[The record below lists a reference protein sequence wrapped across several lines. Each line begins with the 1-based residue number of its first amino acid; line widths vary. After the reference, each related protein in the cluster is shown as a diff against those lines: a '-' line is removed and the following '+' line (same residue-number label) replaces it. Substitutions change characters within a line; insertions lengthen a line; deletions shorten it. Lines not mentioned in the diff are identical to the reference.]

1 MSDDKPKAEAKKTE
15 AYQVLARKYRPHN
28 FDDMIGHD
36 SMVQTLQ
43 NAFESGRIAQAYIL
57 TGVRGIG
64 KTTTARILA
73 RALNYE
79 TADGKIN
86 QPTTIMPE
94 LGIHCQ
100 DIMDSRHIDVFEMD
114 AASRTGIG
122 DIREIIESVRYK
134 PVNARYKV
142 YIIDEVHMLT
152 TAAFNG
158 LLKTLEEPP
167 EHVKFIFATT
177 EIQKIPVTVL
187 SRCQRF
193 DLRRIDANQL
203 KDLFAKIAD
212 KEGVTVSDDALSII
226 AQASEGSARDGLS
239 ILDQAIAMS
248 GGAKGG
254 VTEENIRQMLGI
266 ADRMRIFDLF
276 ENLMQGKLPEALA
289 EFKNQYDE
297 GADPSRILAELAEI
311 SHWITRLKVIPNLQD
326 NVWSKEAH
334 DKGNEFAAKLS
345 MRSLAKAWQMLLK
358 GMEEVKNAPKPFA
371 AAEMALIRLG
381 YGAQLPNPD
390 DVIKKLMAQP
400 NAAPAAPASQPAPVA
415 PNGGGAN
422 AQATHSVA
430 PQNNGA
436 PTNLLA
442 FPQNSNAAVKMQV
455 APEIEVAEEKPA
467 DIVQKDI
474 VPNNTARKDKVRKD
488 NAKDG
493 NVVAL
498 HPQKDMQED
507 GFENSF
513 NDYADNLSMD
523 HGDAPQ
529 DDAAFY
535 DISAEDVA
543 EFGHAEADVSQLA
556 TDDNYIYSPSNFED
570 LVALVGKQRELLLRR
585 MLRHDVLLIS
595 YKAGEIHLKP
605 LPQADKNLPK
615 QLMTLLEQ
623 WTGEDWLITF
633 DAKAPH
639 AASSTLQEQELARF
653 AAEVQKFSQEEL
665 IKYTLA
671 QFDGASIE
679 KIIKFDDL
687 D

>member
-1 MSDDKPKAEAKKTE
+1 MSDDKPKTEPKKTE

-86 QPTTIMPE
+86 KPTTIMPE

-203 KDLFAKIAD
+203 KDLFAKIAG
-212 KEGVTVSDDALSII
+212 KEGVKVSGDALSII
-226 AQASEGSARDGLS
+226 AQAAEGSARDGLS

-248 GGAKGG
+248 GGAKDG
-254 VTEENIRQMLGI
+254 VTDENIRQMLGI

-334 DKGNEFAAKLS
+334 DKGNEFAAILS

-400 NAAPAAPASQPAPVA
+400 APTSSSTPAAQAAPVA
-415 PNGGGAN
+415 PNGGNSN
-422 AQATHSVA
+422 AQSTQSIA
-430 PQNNGA
+430 PQTSGA
-436 PTNLLA
+436 PSNMLS
-442 FPQNSNAAVKMQV
+442 FPQNSNAAVQMQV
-455 APEIEVAEEKPA
+455 APEIEIIEEKPA
-467 DIVQKDI
+467 
-474 VPNNTARKDKVRKD
+474 N
-488 NAKDG
+488 

-498 HPQKDMQED
+498 HPQPDVKED
-507 GFENSF
+507 GFDNSF
-513 NDYADNLSMD
+513 DQYAENLSMD
-523 HGDAPQ
+523 HGDAAD

-535 DISAEDVA
+535 DVSDENAA
-543 EFGHAEADVSQLA
+543 EFGHAEADVRQLTA
-556 TDDNYIYSPSNFED
+556 SDGDNYIYSPTNFED

-585 MLRHDVLLIS
+585 ILRHDVLLVS
-595 YKAGEIHLKP
+595 YKIGEIHLKP

-623 WTGEDWLITF
+623 WTGEDWLVTF
-633 DAKAPH
+633 DVKAQN

>member
-1 MSDDKPKAEAKKTE
+1 MSDDTPKPTKNTAT
-15 AYQVLARKYRPHN
+15 AYQVLARKYRPLQ
-28 FDDMIGHD
+28 FEDMIGHD
-36 SMVQTLQ
+36 AMVQTLQ

-79 TADGKIN
+79 SNDGKIN
-86 QPTTIMPE
+86 KPTTIMPE
-94 LGIHCQ
+94 LGVHCQ
-100 DIMDSRHIDVFEMD
+100 DIIDSRHIDVFEMD

-193 DLRRIDANQL
+193 DLRRIDAGLL
-203 KDLFAKIAD
+203 KDYFGKIAG
-212 KEGVTVSDDALSII
+212 KEGVKVSEDALAII
-226 AQASEGSARDGLS
+226 AQAAEGSARDGLS
-239 ILDQAIAMS
+239 ILDQAIAMA
-248 GGAKGG
+248 GGAKDG
-254 VTEENIRQMLGI
+254 VTDENIRQMLGI

-289 EFKNQYDE
+289 EFKDQYDE

-358 GMEEVKNAPKPFA
+358 GLEEVKNAPKPFA

-400 NAAPAAPASQPAPVA
+400 APSDAPTASASASPTSSAPT
-415 PNGGGAN
+415 PPLGGNVN
-422 AQATHSVA
+422 AQSSQSVA
-430 PQNNGA
+430 PQQSDA
-436 PTNLLA
+436 PSNNLLS
-442 FPQNSNAAVKMQV
+442 FPNSNAAVKLEPSVQIEIIED
-455 APEIEVAEEKPA
+455 AKPSEAKPE
-467 DIVQKDI
+467 
-474 VPNNTARKDKVRKD
+474 
-488 NAKDG
+488 NADG
-493 NVVAL
+493 NVVKL
-498 HPQKDMQED
+498 HPEAAAKPDELGQ
-507 GFENSF
+507 
-513 NDYADNLSMD
+513 YADNLSMD
-523 HGDAPQ
+523 HGETPQ

-535 DISAEDVA
+535 DISDEMTQ
-543 EFGHAEADVSQLA
+543 EFGHTESDASQLTA
-556 TDDNYIYSPSNFED
+556 EDSYLYSPTNFED
-570 LVALVGKQRELLLRR
+570 LVALTRKQRELLLS
-585 MLRHDVLLIS
+585 LELLGNVLLIS
-595 YKAGEIHLKP
+595 YKVGEIHLKP
-605 LPQADKNLPK
+605 LPQADKGMPK
-615 QLMTLLEQ
+615 QLMVLLKE
-623 WTGEDWLITF
+623 WTGEDWLVAF
-633 DAKAPH
+633 DPRSQSADTT
-639 AASSTLQEQELARF
+639 TLREKIFERKQI
-653 AAEVQKFSQEEL
+653 EVAKFSQEEL
-665 IKYTLA
+665 VKYTLE
-671 QFDGASIE
+671 QFEGA
-679 KIIKFDDL
+679 IINEIVDL
-687 D
+687 NDID

>member
-1 MSDDKPKAEAKKTE
+1 MSDDKPKTPSKTTE

-28 FDDMIGHD
+28 FDDMIGHA

-86 QPTTIMPE
+86 KPTTIMPE

-212 KEGVTVSDDALSII
+212 KEGAKVSDDALAII
-226 AQASEGSARDGLS
+226 AQAAEGSARDGLS

-248 GGAKGG
+248 GGAKEG
-254 VTEENIRQMLGI
+254 VTDENIRQMLGI

-390 DVIKKLMAQP
+390 DVIKKLMALP
-400 NAAPAAPASQPAPVA
+400 ASSANAAPDAQSAPATPAGNGGAPANSSPQAAPSI
-415 PNGGGAN
+415 
-422 AQATHSVA
+422 A
-430 PQNNGA
+430 PQNNNA
-436 PTNLLA
+436 PTNLLS
-442 FPQNSNAAVKMQV
+442 FPQNSNAAVQMQV
-455 APEIEVAEEKPA
+455 APEIEIVEEKPT
-467 DIVQKDI
+467 D
-474 VPNNTARKDKVRKD
+474 
-488 NAKDG
+488 

-498 HPQKDMQED
+498 RPQQAVKKDNLGQD
-507 GFENSF
+507 GFDNGF
-513 NDYADNLSMD
+513 DQYAENLSID
-523 HGDAPQ
+523 HGEAPD

-535 DISAEDVA
+535 DISDENTA
-543 EFGHAEADVSQLA
+543 EFGHIEADASQLA
-556 TDDNYIYSPSNFED
+556 ASDDYIYSPSQFVD
-570 LVALVGKQRELLLRR
+570 MVQMVGKQRELLLRR

-595 YKAGEIHLKP
+595 YEIGEIHLKP

-615 QLMTLLEQ
+615 QLMALLEQ
-623 WTGEDWLITF
+623 WTGEKWLVTY
-633 DAKAPH
+633 DAKAPQ
-639 AASSTLQEQELARF
+639 AANSTLHEQELARF
-653 AAEVQKFSQEEL
+653 AVEVQKFSQEEL

-671 QFDGASIE
+671 QFDGATIE

>member
-1 MSDDKPKAEAKKTE
+1 MSDDKPKTEPKKTE

-79 TADGKIN
+79 TADGKIDK
-86 QPTTIMPE
+86 PTTIMPE

-203 KDLFAKIAD
+203 KDLFAKIAG
-212 KEGVTVSDDALSII
+212 KEGVKVSDDALSII

-248 GGAKGG
+248 GGAKDG
-254 VTEENIRQMLGI
+254 VTDENIRQMLGI

-390 DVIKKLMAQP
+390 DVIKKLMGQPAPTVDSAPAAQ
-400 NAAPAAPASQPAPVA
+400 AAPAAP
-415 PNGGGAN
+415 NGGNSN
-422 AQATHSVA
+422 AQSTKSIA
-430 PQNNGA
+430 PQTSGA
-436 PTNLLA
+436 PTNMLS
-442 FPQNSNAAVKMQV
+442 FPQNSNAAVQMQV
-455 APEIEVAEEKPA
+455 APEIEIVEKKPA
-467 DIVQKDI
+467 
-474 VPNNTARKDKVRKD
+474 N
-488 NAKDG
+488 

-498 HPQKDMQED
+498 HPQPDVKED
-507 GFENSF
+507 GFDNSF
-513 NDYADNLSMD
+513 DQYAENLSMD
-523 HGDAPQ
+523 HGDATD

-535 DISAEDVA
+535 DVSDEDAA

-556 TDDNYIYSPSNFED
+556 ASDGDHYIYSPTNFED

-585 MLRHDVLLIS
+585 ILRHEVLLIS
-595 YKAGEIHLKP
+595 YKIGEIHLKP

-623 WTGEDWLITF
+623 WTGEDWLVTF
-633 DAKAPH
+633 DVKAQS

>member
-1 MSDDKPKAEAKKTE
+1 MSDDKQNPEKKTDE

-28 FDDMIGHD
+28 FEDMIGHD
-36 SMVQTLQ
+36 AMVQTLQ
-43 NAFESGRIAQAYIL
+43 NAFETGRIAQAYIL

-79 TADGKIN
+79 SQDGSIN
-86 QPTTIMPE
+86 APTTQMPE
-94 LGIHCQ
+94 MGVHCQ
-100 DIMDSRHIDVFEMD
+100 DIIDSRHIDVFEMD

-193 DLRRIDANQL
+193 DLRRIDAGLL
-203 KDLFAKIAD
+203 KDYFNKIAT
-212 KEGVTVSDDALSII
+212 KEDVKVSDDALAII
-226 AQASEGSARDGLS
+226 AQAAEGSVRDGLS

-248 GGAKGG
+248 GNAKEG
-254 VTEENIRQMLGI
+254 VNDEDVRRMLGI

-297 GADPSRILAELAEI
+297 GADPLRILAELAEI
-311 SHWITRLKVIPNLQD
+311 SHWVTRLKVIPNLQD

-334 DKGNEFAAKLS
+334 QKGNEFAQKLS

-400 NAAPAAPASQPAPVA
+400 TPNTATAPTQNTTSAPTN
-415 PNGGGAN
+415 NGNGN
-422 AQATHSVA
+422 TQTHAQATQSTA
-430 PQNNGA
+430 PQSGNQPSA
-436 PTNLLA
+436 NLLS
-442 FPQNSNAAVKMQV
+442 FPQNSNAAVKLE
-455 APEIEVAEEKPA
+455 ASPEIKIIEEPVKEQKP
-467 DIVQKDI
+467 D
-474 VPNNTARKDKVRKD
+474 
-488 NAKDG
+488 

-498 HPQKDMQED
+498 HPDAKTKPADELAQ
-507 GFENSF
+507 
-513 NDYADNLSMD
+513 YADNLSMD
-523 HGDAPQ
+523 HGEEPAG
-529 DDAAFY
+529 DAAFY
-535 DISAEDVA
+535 DISDEATQEY
-543 EFGHAEADVSQLA
+543 GHIEADAEQLSSGD
-556 TDDNYIYSPSNFED
+556 TYIYSPTNFEALIT
-570 LVALVGKQRELLLRR
+570 LVAQQRELLLRR
-585 MLRHDVLLIS
+585 ELMDNVLLVS
-595 YKAGEIHLKP
+595 YEVGEIHLKP
-605 LPQADKNLPK
+605 LPQADKGMPK
-615 QLMTLLEQ
+615 QLSTLLEI
-623 WTGEDWLITF
+623 WTGENWQITY
-633 DAKAPH
+633 DHKSQSAQ
-639 AASSTLQEQELARF
+639 SMTVREQRF
-653 AAEVQKFSQEEL
+653 EKKQIKVAKFSQEDMV
-665 IKYTLA
+665 KYILD
-671 QFDGASIE
+671 QFEGSKVSE
-679 KIIKFDDL
+679 IIDL
-687 D
+687 NQEE

>member
-1 MSDDKPKAEAKKTE
+1 MSDDKPKPKPQA

-28 FDDMIGHD
+28 FEDMIGHD
-36 SMVQTLQ
+36 AMVQTLQ
-43 NAFESGRIAQAYIL
+43 NAFETGRIAQAYIL

-79 TADGKIN
+79 LADGSVTK
-86 QPTTIMPE
+86 PTTIMPK

-134 PVNARYKV
+134 PVDARYKV

-193 DLRRIDANQL
+193 DLRRIDAQQL
-203 KDLFAKIAD
+203 KDLFAEIAV
-212 KEGVTVSDDALSII
+212 KEGVKVSDDALAII

-239 ILDQAIAMS
+239 ILDQAIAMA
-248 GGAKGG
+248 GGAKDG
-254 VTEENIRQMLGI
+254 VSDENVRQMLGI

-297 GADPSRILAELAEI
+297 GADPLRILAELAEI
-311 SHWITRLKVIPNLQD
+311 SHWITRLKVIENLQD

-358 GMEEVKNAPKPFA
+358 GMDEVKNAPKPFA

-390 DVIKKLMAQP
+390 DVIKKLIAQKAQTG
-400 NAAPAAPASQPAPVA
+400 AASPQSADGTPASQP
-415 PNGGGAN
+415 
-422 AQATHSVA
+422 
-430 PQNNGA
+430 QNNGGTSGVSA
-436 PTNLLA
+436 ISQSVTPQSLASEASNSTTNLLS
-442 FPQNSNAAVKMQV
+442 FPPSNTATAVQMQPS
-455 APEIEVAEEKPA
+455 AISEPTPEIIDQIA
-467 DIVQKDI
+467 
-474 VPNNTARKDKVRKD
+474 KD
-488 NAKDG
+488 NVVELRPEPAKT
-493 NVVAL
+493 
-498 HPQKDMQED
+498 Q
-507 GFENSF
+507 
-513 NDYADNLSMD
+513 NDLSQYADNLSID
-523 HGDAPQ
+523 SDQ
-529 DDAAFY
+529 NDDAAFY
-535 DISAEDVA
+535 DI
-543 EFGHAEADVSQLA
+543 AEAAPSEFEQPYTKNNGSA
-556 TDDNYIYSPSNFED
+556 TASDYIYSPNNFED
-570 LVALVGKQRELLLRR
+570 LVILVRKQRELLLS
-585 MLRHDVLLIS
+585 LELLGNVLLIS
-595 YKAGEIHLKP
+595 YKIGEIHLKP
-605 LPQADKNLPK
+605 LPQADKNMPK
-615 QLMTLLEQ
+615 QLMALLSE
-623 WTGEDWLITF
+623 WTGENWLVTF
-633 DAKAPH
+633 DPRSQSAETTTLREKLFAKK
-639 AASSTLQEQELARF
+639 QIKLA
-653 AAEVQKFSQEEL
+653 KFSQEDL

-671 QFDGASIE
+671 QFDGA
-679 KIIKFDDL
+679 IISEIIDL
-687 D
+687 NDMD

>member
-1 MSDDKPKAEAKKTE
+1 MSDDKPKTVAKKTE

-86 QPTTIMPE
+86 KPTTIMPE

-203 KDLFAKIAD
+203 KDLFAKIAG
-212 KEGVTVSDDALSII
+212 KEGAKVSDDALSII
-226 AQASEGSARDGLS
+226 AQAAEGSARDGLS

-248 GGAKGG
+248 GGAKDG
-254 VTEENIRQMLGI
+254 VTDENIRQMLGI

-400 NAAPAAPASQPAPVA
+400 NAAPAAPAAQAAPAT
-415 PNGGGAN
+415 PNDGGAN
-422 AQATHSVA
+422 AQATLSVA
-430 PQNNGA
+430 PQNTGA
-436 PTNLLA
+436 PTNLLS
-442 FPQNSNAAVKMQV
+442 FPQNSNAAVQMQV
-455 APEIEVAEEKPA
+455 APEIEIVEEKPA
-467 DIVQKDI
+467 DIV
-474 VPNNTARKDKVRKD
+474 RKD
-488 NAKDG
+488 NVEKDNVKKG

-498 HPQKDMQED
+498 HPQKELQED
-507 GFENSF
+507 GFDNSF
-513 NDYADNLSMD
+513 DQYAENLSID
-523 HGDAPQ
+523 HGDAPE

-543 EFGHAEADVSQLA
+543 EFGHAEADISQLA
-556 TDDNYIYSPSNFED
+556 ASDDYIYSPTHFED
-570 LVALVGKQRELLLRR
+570 LVALVGNQRELLLRR

-595 YKAGEIHLKP
+595 YKVGEIHLKP

-615 QLMTLLEQ
+615 QLMTLLSQ
-623 WTGEDWLITF
+623 WTGEDWLVTF
-633 DAKAPH
+633 DTKAPH